1 MFPSAADDF
10 VDLFCFHVLRSLII
24 QWIRFIRSF
33 YQKRALQVHLSTS
46 LVVGGINGIN
56 YTIYFD
62 YTFRVALMCTVE
74 RKGST
79 HLKQRITLVF
89 FLLFKGKK
97 DYEVCLEVEGFKE
110 TLCSEYVAL

>member
-33 YQKRALQVHLSTS
+33 YQMRALQVHLSIS

-89 FLLFKGKK
+89 FLLFKGPM
-97 DYEVCLEVEGFKE
+97 
-110 TLCSEYVAL
+110 T